1 LDVTT
6 VKESYIL
13 VTWGTSINYTP
24 GVVSPARDIYHTG
37 AALD

>member
-6 VKESYIL
+6 VKVSYIL
-13 VTWGTSINYTP
+13 VIWCATMKYMP
-24 GVVSPARDIYHTG
+24 GVLSPVRDIYHTG